1 MGLVWPQI
9 RVGKLDLLGLHLPQ
23 DGVRRAL
30 CVEGD
35 TRLSGYTSSMML
47 CRKMA
52 KFIAILA
59 ALCCTVDA
67 QAAGRRRSR
76 KAAAQLYN
84 PQDYLRAKSSVDAQ
98 VHSDPAPQLAQGPTI
113 GQLTGVTCDTAQ
125 AQGAQQQVGAN
136 DKSCAPGDANCTSA
150 VYRDSVAG
158 GGRASV
164 PSASELADQ
173 LLGLLRDNC
182 RPLGSENKRGFS
194 PAVEVSVAPSAT
206 ADGAAS
212 KKSQVSAA
220 IGINGTF

>member
-1 MGLVWPQI
+1 M
-9 RVGKLDLLGLHLPQ
+9 GLHLPQ
-23 DGVRRAL
+23 DEVRRAP

-35 TRLSGYTSSMML
+35 MRLSGYTSSMML
-47 CRKMA
+47 FRKMA
-52 KFIAILA
+52 QFIAIWA
-59 ALCCTVDA
+59 ALCCALDA

-76 KAAAQLYN
+76 RASAQLYN
-84 PQDYLRAKSSVDAQ
+84 PQDYLRAKNSVDTQ
-98 VHSDPAPQLAQGPTI
+98 PLHSDSAPQQAQGPTI
-113 GQLTGVTCDTAQ
+113 GQLTGVTCDSAVM
-125 AQGAQQQVGAN
+125 QGTQQQQAGAG
-136 DKSCAPGDANCTSA
+136 DKTCAPGDANCTSA

-158 GGRASV
+158 GGRANV

-194 PAVEVSVAPSAT
+194 PAVGVSVAPSAA

>member
-1 MGLVWPQI
+1 
-9 RVGKLDLLGLHLPQ
+9 
-23 DGVRRAL
+23 
-30 CVEGD
+30 
-35 TRLSGYTSSMML
+35 
-47 CRKMA
+47 MA

-59 ALCCTVDA
+59 ALSCTVDA

-76 KAAAQLYN
+76 KASAQLYN
-84 PQDYLRAKSSVDAQ
+84 PQDYLRAKKSVHAQ
-98 VHSDPAPQLAQGPTI
+98 PHSDPLPQQAQGPTI
-113 GQLTGVTCDTAQ
+113 GQLTGVTCDSALVQTAH
-125 AQGAQQQVGAN
+125 QQVGPG
-136 DKSCAPGDANCTSA
+136 DKTCAPGDANCSSA
-150 VYRDSVAG
+150 VYRDSVSG

-206 ADGAAS
+206 VDGAAS
-212 KKSQVSAA
+212 TKSQVSAA

>member
-1 MGLVWPQI
+1 MALVWPQI
-9 RVGKLDLLGLHLPQ
+9 RLGRLCLLGLHLPQ
-23 DGVRRAL
+23 DEVRRAP

-35 TRLSGYTSSMML
+35 MRLSGYTRSMML
-47 CRKMA
+47 FRKMA
-52 KFIAILA
+52 KFIVVLA

-76 KAAAQLYN
+76 RASAQLYN
-84 PQDYLRAKSSVDAQ
+84 PQDYLRAKNSVDAQ
-98 VHSDPAPQLAQGPTI
+98 VRSDPVAQQVQGPTI
-113 GQLTGVTCDTAQ
+113 GQLTGVTCDAALVPT
-125 AQGAQQQVGAN
+125 AQQQAGFG
-136 DKSCAPGDANCTSA
+136 DKTCAPGDAHCSSA

-158 GGRASV
+158 GGRANM

-194 PAVEVSVAPSAT
+194 PAVEVSVAPSAA

-212 KKSQVSAA
+212 TKSQVSAA
-220 IGINGTF
+220 IGVNGTF